1 MPAFNSS
8 KLTLIITISINLGS
22 YFFLQKL
29 NFLLG
34 NFYSIGISLL
44 FLFNTFLVLN
54 YLRNQKNLKISYAP
68 LLYLLLGGIFYYI
81 HIFDPLKSLMTAEL
95 TQMQA
100 FYIQTIP
107 SLLSLILYSIGYIS
121 FGVKLRKIS
130 YKTPGLLWILFIII
144 KTIVQEINF
153 IFSPDYLFILDC
165 FFSTSPFLLI
175 LYIYF
180 YDTKTTPSAN

>member
-1 MPAFNSS
+1 MLTSKSS
-8 KLTLIITISINLGS
+8 KLVLFITVFINLIS
-22 YFFLQKL
+22 YFFFNEL
-29 NFLLG
+29 NLLLG
-34 NFYSIGISLL
+34 VFYPLSISIL
-44 FLFNTFLVLN
+44 FLINTFLVLN

-68 LLYLLLGGIFYYI
+68 LLYLLLAGIFYYI
-81 HIFDPLKSLMTAEL
+81 HLFDPLNSLIPAEL

-100 FYIQTIP
+100 FLIQTTP

-165 FFSTSPFLLI
+165 IFSTSPFFLI